1 MPFDL
6 TKVIRPNILALT
18 PYRCARDD
26 YSAGILL
33 DANENAYGPSLV
45 DKVEGDLNRYPDPY
59 HVKVKERLL
68 KLRNVSSINN
78 IFLGVGSD
86 ECIDIVIRV
95 ACVPGKDK
103 ILITPPTYGMYSV
116 CAQIN
121 DVQVVKSNLNVENGA
136 FQLDV
141 ENVLATLKANPDI
154 KVVFLCSPGN
164 PTGTCLSHDSIR
176 AVLESGYEGLVVVD
190 EAYVDFVDQENGS
203 VGSWV
208 DKYPNLVVMQT
219 LSKSFG
225 LAGIRLGIALGHP
238 DMIQILN
245 NTKAPYNI
253 GTPSAQIAYD
263 ALSEEGLAKMNEYR
277 GRLISQRSMLEQALK
292 SFPVPGVG
300 PILGTNDANFL
311 LVQILN
317 SQGQPCNVRSEK
329 IYKMLAETKDVVV
342 RFRGKEFG
350 CTGCLRITVGTEE
363 ENKTLLEKL
372 QEVLTLTA

>member
-1 MPFDL
+1 M
-6 TKVIRPNILALT
+6 
-18 PYRCARDD
+18 
-26 YSAGILL
+26 
-33 DANENAYGPSLV
+33 
-45 DKVEGDLNRYPDPY
+45 
-59 HVKVKERLL
+59 
-68 KLRNVSSINN
+68 
-78 IFLGVGSD
+78 
-86 ECIDIVIRV
+86 
-95 ACVPGKDK
+95 
-103 ILITPPTYGMYSV
+103 
-116 CAQIN
+116 
-121 DVQVVKSNLNVENGA
+121 
-136 FQLDV
+136 
-141 ENVLATLKANPDI
+141 LATLKANPDI

-176 AVLESGYEGLVVVD
+176 AVLESGFEGLVVVD
-190 EAYVDFVDQENGS
+190 EAYVDFVDHENGS

-225 LAGIRLGIALGHP
+225 LAGIRYAGIKGRSSPGLTRADRLGIALGHP

-277 GRLISQRSMLEQALK
+277 GRLISQRNMLERALK
-292 SFPVPGVG
+292 DFPVPGIG